1 MEKGFIKLNRKS
13 FAHKFWTKARVLSEF
28 EAWIDLIQSARYDE
42 AVKIEYIDGRE
53 IKYGRGQYPAS
64 IRFLA
69 KRWTWG
75 EQKVRTF
82 LNELKKDG
90 SITTDSL
97 QGMNVITLC
106 KYEKYNSGEYIEN
119 TANNTPDN
127 IDMSLILK
135 ELQELKTQVTTQ
147 QITQSQHSGNTNS
160 NKEKK
165 EKKKKKELVFEL
177 ETWRTDFQIYLDE
190 VSTAFNM
197 LLHDSDFISERERF
211 HPNIDIPLSLEK
223 SFKDYWCTEK
233 AWKKRKAT
241 KSEEL
246 DWRSTFRNALDQ
258 KFNQVYKQK
267 GGSNEQSTN
276 QISRGGN
283 YSGGKSTNDKAA
295 SRTNLER
302 LADSVLEQYS
312 T

>member
-106 KYEKYNSGEYIEN
+106 KYEKYNSGEYAEN
-119 TANNTPDN
+119 TADNTPDN
-127 IDMSLILK
+127 TGMSLILK
-135 ELQELKTQVTTQ
+135 ELQELKTQVVTQQITQ
-147 QITQSQHSGNTNS
+147 QITQSQHTDNTNS
-160 NKEKK
+160 KKEKK
-165 EKKKKKELVFEL
+165 EKKEKK
-177 ETWRTDFQIYLDE
+177 
-190 VSTAFNM
+190 N
-197 LLHDSDFISERERF
+197 
-211 HPNIDIPLSLEK
+211 
-223 SFKDYWCTEK
+223 
-233 AWKKRKAT
+233 
-241 KSEEL
+241 
-246 DWRSTFRNALDQ
+246 
-258 KFNQVYKQK
+258 
-267 GGSNEQSTN
+267 
-276 QISRGGN
+276 
-283 YSGGKSTNDKAA
+283 
-295 SRTNLER
+295 
-302 LADSVLEQYS
+302 
-312 T
+312 

>member
-82 LNELKKDG
+82 LSELKKDG

-106 KYEKYNSGEYIEN
+106 KYDKYNSGEYAEN
-119 TANNTPDN
+119 TANNTPENTD
-127 IDMSLILK
+127 ISLILK
-135 ELQELKTQVTTQ
+135 ELQELKTQVVTHH
-147 QITQSQHSGNTNS
+147 ITQLQHSDNTNS

-165 EKKKKKELVFEL
+165 EERINTSSSNELPCETSQPHIEGIDYKKLVDFFNSETKGIFGIVKYPISDIRKGHIRARIREHGKDVFISAIHKAFE
-177 ETWRTDFQIYLDE
+177 
-190 VSTAFNM
+190 
-197 LLHDSDFISERERF
+197 SDFLKGANNKGF
-211 HPNIDIPLSLEK
+211 
-223 SFKDYWCTEK
+223 
-233 AWKKRKAT
+233 KAT
-241 KSEEL
+241 F
-246 DWRSTFRNALDQ
+246 DWIIKPTNFEKILSNNYDNKLASIGNNSYV
-258 KFNQVYKQK
+258 NQAQQTAM
-267 GGSNEQSTN
+267 SLANE
-276 QISRGGN
+276 ISQRH
-283 YSGGKSTNDKAA
+283 GK
-295 SRTNLER
+295 
-302 LADSVLEQYS
+302 
-312 T
+312 